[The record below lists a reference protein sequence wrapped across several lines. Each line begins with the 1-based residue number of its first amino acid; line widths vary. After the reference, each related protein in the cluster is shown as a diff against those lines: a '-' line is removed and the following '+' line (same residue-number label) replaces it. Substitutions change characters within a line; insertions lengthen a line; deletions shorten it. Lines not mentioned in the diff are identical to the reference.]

1 MAKRDYYEVLGLKKS
16 ASKDDIKKAYRK
28 LARKYHPDVNP
39 GDKKAEERF
48 KEISEAYEV
57 LSDPEKRKKYD
68 LYGQQPFQS
77 GFDPF
82 SSYQKRGRGEGFDS
96 QGFNFEDT
104 FGRGFEGFGDIFG
117 DIFGKRKKSYAQEP
131 AKGTDIQYSME
142 ISFEDA
148 IKGLS
153 TDITIQRNASCDE
166 CNGSGTTPGSRSQV
180 CPACNGTGQKKAG
193 RGPLSFS
200 QACPQCKGSGSWNPN
215 PCKKCFG
222 SGTTLK
228 KERIGVKIPSG
239 VDTGSKVRIAGKGET
254 GKHGGPAGDLYII
267 VKVRPHPFFER
278 KGDNIYC
285 VIPLT
290 VTEATLGSQ
299 ITAPTIDGNV
309 TMKIPEGTQSGQVF
323 RLANKGSPKLKESGR
338 GDQFVEVKIMVPK
351 NLDER
356 SKQLLR
362 DFERLNYYN
371 PRSNLRV

>member
-16 ASKDDIKKAYRK
+16 ASRDDIKKAYRK

-82 SSYQKRGRGEGFDS
+82 SSYQKRGGSEGFGS

-117 DIFGKRKKSYAQEP
+117 DIFGKRKKSNAQEP
-131 AKGTDIQYSME
+131 AKGSDIQYSME
-142 ISFEDA
+142 MSFEDA

-153 TDITIQRNASCDE
+153 TDITVQRNTFCDE
-166 CNGSGTTPGSRSQV
+166 CNGNGTTSGSRNQA

-193 RGPLSFS
+193 RGPLNFS
-200 QACPQCKGSGSWNPN
+200 QECSQCRGSGSWNPN
-215 PCKKCFG
+215 PCKKCSG
-222 SGTTLK
+222 SGTILK
-228 KERIGVKIPSG
+228 KERIGIKIPPG

-254 GKHGGPAGDLYII
+254 GKQSGPAGDLYII
-267 VKVRPHPFFER
+267 VKVRPHPLFER
-278 KGDNIYC
+278 KGDNVYC